1 VGPTSRGPRG
11 KRVFKPKN
19 GTGSEFQPKSKI
31 FGSIHGR
38 GRSGMRKYWGDRIT
52 GVVCICLSLYFGW
65 LALEFPSGGGSFPL
79 FAIGGTI
86 LLSLIMII
94 NSFISKKPELRERIR
109 FDLSYSRIKPLLLC
123 ILVALHMWSI
133 FKIGYFSSAILFLII
148 ATLVVGIRQYR
159 TVLLTAIILFP
170 SMYVFF
176 VLFLKANLPRGILF

>member
-1 VGPTSRGPRG
+1 
-11 KRVFKPKN
+11 
-19 GTGSEFQPKSKI
+19 
-31 FGSIHGR
+31 
-38 GRSGMRKYWGDRIT
+38 
-52 GVVCICLSLYFGW
+52 
-65 LALEFPSGGGSFPL
+65 
-79 FAIGGTI
+79 
-86 LLSLIMII
+86 MII

-133 FKIGYFSSAILFLII
+133 FKLGYFSSAILFLII